1 MRFVMLVGCLCVMT
15 LAAGTASG
23 ADDPRGD
30 AVVTIKTGAMTVD
43 LSERAAWTIQR
54 IVFKG
59 TEVGTKTGAYGAVVS
74 IPAIGG
80 WVGTGHTEGG
90 IEQIQE
96 IALVVDGEPA
106 ELTDG
111 AIYACERAILTK
123 RSMLDKIQLDAI
135 LTFENERITE
145 HHVLT
150 ATEDV
155 VVSRVYAFMHCVTNA
170 TRQWMAHL
178 YDGREKSGEFTD
190 RVGRA
195 SSPTTLEWHTGWEW
209 TASYDPISGKG
220 FLLRLLKLPEDSLP
234 PPAGEQPAPADLSP
248 VSSPVAS
255 AKGEALAKGEG
266 GQGAEE
272 ANEADTGVEVQTG
285 YWDHERYHKLY
296 VQLVTGD
303 TIKEG
308 TVLDCECVVTCF
320 EAVSGAWKERARK
333 LATELVAE

>member
-1 MRFVMLVGCLCVMT
+1 MMRNAAAMRFVMLVGCLCVMT
-15 LAAGTASG
+15 LAARTASR

-54 IVFKG
+54 IVYKG

-111 AIYACERAILTK
+111 AIYACERATLTK

-190 RVGRA
+190 RKD
-195 SSPTTLEWHTGWEW
+195 LNWHTGWEW

-234 PPAGEQPAPADLSP
+234 PAAGEQPAPADLSP
-248 VSSPVAS
+248 V
-255 AKGEALAKGEG
+255 ALAKGEG
-266 GQGAEE
+266 GQEAEKGE
-272 ANEADTGVEVQTG
+272 EPRKGIEVQTG

-320 EAVSGAWKERARK
+320 DAVSRAWKERARK

>member
-1 MRFVMLVGCLCVMT
+1 MMKNAAALRFGMLVGCLCVMT
-15 LAAGTASG
+15 LAARTASR

-43 LSERAAWTIQR
+43 ISERAAWTIQR

-80 WVGTGHTEGG
+80 WVGTAHTEGG
-90 IEQIQE
+90 IEQIEE
-96 IALVVDGEPA
+96 IALVVDGEAA

-111 AIYACERAILTK
+111 ASYACQRAVLTK
-123 RSMLDKIQLDAI
+123 RSMLDKIRLDAT

-190 RVGRA
+190 
-195 SSPTTLEWHTGWEW
+195 SKDLNWHTGWEW

-234 PPAGEQPAPADLSP
+234 PAAGEQPAPA
-248 VSSPVAS
+248 
-255 AKGEALAKGEG
+255 
-266 GQGAEE
+266 EE
-272 ANEADTGVEVQTG
+272 NQEADKEEPRKGVEVQTG

-320 EAVSGAWKERARK
+320 DAVSGAWQERARK

>member
-1 MRFVMLVGCLCVMT
+1 MMRNAAAVRFVTLVGCLCVMT
-15 LAAGTASG
+15 LAARTASR

-54 IVFKG
+54 IVYKG

-111 AIYACERAILTK
+111 ASYSCERAILTK
-123 RSMLDKIQLDAI
+123 RSMLDKIQLEAT
-135 LTFENERITE
+135 LTFENQRITE

-155 VVSRVYAFMHCVTNA
+155 VVSRVYAFMHCVSNA
-170 TRQWMAHL
+170 TRQWIAHL
-178 YDGREKSGEFTD
+178 YDGREKSGEFAD
-190 RVGRA
+190 
-195 SSPTTLEWHTGWEW
+195 SKDLNWHTGWEW

-220 FLLRLLKLPEDSLP
+220 FLLRLLKLPEGS
-234 PPAGEQPAPADLSP
+234 PPAEEDEQPT
-248 VSSPVAS
+248 
-255 AKGEALAKGEG
+255 EEG
-266 GQGAEE
+266 GEPR
-272 ANEADTGVEVQTG
+272 TGVEVHTG

-320 EAVSGAWKERARK
+320 DAVSGAWKERARQV
-333 LATELVAE
+333 ATELVAE